1 MVVDAWGFDSERQTK
16 AHRLRTL
23 RFRLSIARTAALVA
37 LMVVLLIGGSASL
50 RDAVLSLRWPS
61 WTSTILFL
69 VLLFLSFLAVDLPFA
84 YVGGHR
90 WEIASGLSSQSLRGW
105 AKDLLKS
112 VGLGLGGSIVA
123 GGVLLWLLAASPAWW
138 WLAAWLLGLLVSA
151 ILGFLAPVLLVPL
164 FYRFRPLADAAL
176 RRRFQVLAEKANVPI
191 LGVFELRASEKTRRS
206 NAAVMGLGRTRR
218 VIVTDTLVTGFTPEE
233 VETVLA
239 HELAHQKYRDPI
251 RGFVSGS
258 LVSLLILFAVSWVYA
273 STYTI
278 VGIRSV
284 ADMAGLPFLV
294 AVFSILAL
302 PFRPLEL
309 QASRSREAR
318 ADRFSLA
325 LTRDPTNFIAA
336 MVKLHDLNLG
346 VADPRPW
353 EKWLF
358 YSHPTGRDRVEMARA
373 FRPPIGGARGES
385 L

>member
-1 MVVDAWGFDSERQTK
+1 M
-16 AHRLRTL
+16 
-23 RFRLSIARTAALVA
+23 
-37 LMVVLLIGGSASL
+37 SL
-50 RDAVLSLRWPS
+50 RA
-61 WTSTILFL
+61 
-69 VLLFLSFLAVDLPFA
+69 
-84 YVGGHR
+84 
-90 WEIASGLSSQSLRGW
+90 
-105 AKDLLKS
+105 
-112 VGLGLGGSIVA
+112 
-123 GGVLLWLLAASPAWW
+123 
-138 WLAAWLLGLLVSA
+138 A

-164 FYRFRPLADAAL
+164 FYRFRPLADASL
-176 RRRFQVLAEKANVPI
+176 RHRFEVLAAKAKVPI

-218 VIVTDTLVTGFTPEE
+218 VVVTDTLVSGFTPEE

-239 HELAHQKYRDPI
+239 HELAHQKFRDPI
-251 RGFVSGS
+251 RGFLSGS
-258 LVSLLILFAVSWVYA
+258 FVSLLILLAASWAYGSAYA
-273 STYTI
+273 L
-278 VGIRSV
+278 VGIRSP

-309 QASRSREAR
+309 RASRSREAR

-325 LTRDPTNFIAA
+325 LTGDPANFIAA

-346 VADPRPW
+346 VANPRPW

-373 FRPPIGGARGES
+373 FRSPIGGARGES

>member
-1 MVVDAWGFDSERQTK
+1 MVVDAWGFDSERQAK
-16 AHRLRTL
+16 AHRLRAL

-37 LMVVLLIGGSASL
+37 LVVVLVFGGSASL
-50 RDAVLSLRWPS
+50 RDAVQSLQWPS

-69 VLLFLSFLAVDLPFA
+69 VLL
-84 YVGGHR
+84 
-90 WEIASGLSSQSLRGW
+90 
-105 AKDLLKS
+105 
-112 VGLGLGGSIVA
+112 
-123 GGVLLWLLAASPAWW
+123 
-138 WLAAWLLGLLVSA
+138 

-206 NAAVMGLGRTRR
+206 NAAVMGLDRTRR

-278 VGIRSV
+278 VGIRSP

-336 MVKLHDLNLG
+336 LVKLHDLNLG

>member
-1 MVVDAWGFDSERQTK
+1 
-16 AHRLRTL
+16 
-23 RFRLSIARTAALVA
+23 
-37 LMVVLLIGGSASL
+37 
-50 RDAVLSLRWPS
+50 
-61 WTSTILFL
+61 
-69 VLLFLSFLAVDLPFA
+69 
-84 YVGGHR
+84 VGGHR
-90 WEIASGLSSQSLRGW
+90 WETASGLSSQSLWGW

-112 VGLGLGGSIVA
+112 VGLALGGTILV
-123 GGVLLWLLAASPAWW
+123 GGVLLWLLAVSPAWW

-164 FYRFRPLADAAL
+164 FYRFRPLADATL
-176 RRRFQVLAEKANVPI
+176 RRRFEVLAAKAKVPI

-218 VIVTDTLVTGFTPEE
+218 VVVTDTLVSGFTPEE

-239 HELAHQKYRDPI
+239 HELAHQKFRDPI
-251 RGFVSGS
+251 RGFLSGS
-258 LVSLLILFAVSWVYA
+258 FVSLLILVAASWAYA
-273 STYTI
+273 STYAL
-278 VGIRSV
+278 VGIRSP

-309 QASRSREAR
+309 RASRSREAR

-325 LTRDPTNFIAA
+325 LTGDPANFIAA

-373 FRPPIGGARGES
+373 FHAPSA
-385 L
+385 

>member
-1 MVVDAWGFDSERQTK
+1 MVVDACGFDSERQAK

-37 LMVVLLIGGSASL
+37 LVVVLVIGGSASL

-61 WTSTILFL
+61 WASTILFL

-84 YVGGHR
+84 YVRGHR
-90 WEIASGLSSQSLRGW
+90 WETASGLSSQSLLGW

-112 VGLGLGGSIVA
+112 VGLGLGGSIVV
-123 GGVLLWLLAASPAWW
+123 GGVLLWLLAVSPVWW

-176 RRRFQVLAEKANVPI
+176 RRRFEVLAAKAKVPI

-218 VIVTDTLVTGFTPEE
+218 VVVTDTLVSGFTPEE

-239 HELAHQKYRDPI
+239 HELAHQKFRDPI
-251 RGFVSGS
+251 RGFLSGS
-258 LVSLLILFAVSWVYA
+258 FVSLLILLAASWAYG
-273 STYTI
+273 STYAL
-278 VGIRSV
+278 VGIRSP
-284 ADMAGLPFLV
+284 ADMAGLPYLV

-309 QASRSREAR
+309 RASRSREAR

-325 LTRDPTNFIAA
+325 LTGDPANFIAA

-373 FRPPIGGARGES
+373 FRAPSA
-385 L
+385 

>member
-1 MVVDAWGFDSERQTK
+1 MVVDAWGFDSERQAK

-37 LMVVLLIGGSASL
+37 LVVVLVIGGSASL

-61 WTSTILFL
+61 WASTILFL

-84 YVGGHR
+84 YVRGHR
-90 WEIASGLSSQSLRGW
+90 WETASGLSSQSLLGW

-112 VGLGLGGSIVA
+112 VGLGLGGSIVV
-123 GGVLLWLLAASPAWW
+123 GGVLLWLLAVSPVWW

-176 RRRFQVLAEKANVPI
+176 RRRFEVLAAKAKVPI

-218 VIVTDTLVTGFTPEE
+218 VVVTDTLVSGFTPEE

-239 HELAHQKYRDPI
+239 HELAHQKFRDPI
-251 RGFVSGS
+251 RGFLSGS
-258 LVSLLILFAVSWVYA
+258 FVSLLILLAASWAYG
-273 STYTI
+273 STYAL
-278 VGIRSV
+278 VGIRSP
-284 ADMAGLPFLV
+284 ADMAGLPYLV

-309 QASRSREAR
+309 RASRSREAR

-325 LTRDPTNFIAA
+325 LTGDPANFIAA

-373 FRPPIGGARGES
+373 FRAPSA
-385 L
+385 

>member
-1 MVVDAWGFDSERQTK
+1 MAVDAWGFDSERQAK
-16 AHRLRTL
+16 AHRLRRM
-23 RFRLSIARTAALVA
+23 RFRLSIVRSAAIIVLVVG
-37 LMVVLLIGGSASL
+37 LVVVGSASL
-50 RDAVLSLRWPS
+50 RDAVASFRWPS
-61 WTSTILFL
+61 WASTILFL
-69 VLLFLSFLAVDLPFA
+69 VLLFLIFLAVELPFA

-90 WEIASGLSSQSLRGW
+90 WETTSGLSSQSFRGW
-105 AKDLLKS
+105 AKDLAKS
-112 VGLGLGGSIVA
+112 VGLGLGGSIVV
-123 GGVLLWLLAASPAWW
+123 GSVVLWLLSATPAWW
-138 WLAAWLLGLLVSA
+138 WLVAWVLGVLVSA
-151 ILGFLAPVLLVPL
+151 ILGFLAPVILVPL

-176 RRRFQVLAEKANVPI
+176 RRRFEALAAKAKVPI

-206 NAAVMGLGRTRR
+206 NAAVMGLGPTRR
-218 VIVTDTLVTGFTPEE
+218 VVVTDTLVTGFTPEE

>member
-1 MVVDAWGFDSERQTK
+1 MSADAWGFDSDRQAK
-16 AHRLRTL
+16 AHRLRTS
-23 RFRLSIARTAALVA
+23 RFRLSIGRTAGMMALVVG
-37 LMVVLLIGGSASL
+37 LVMGGSTGL
-50 RDAVLSLRWPS
+50 RDVVLSLPWPS
-61 WTSTILFL
+61 WASTILFL
-69 VLLFLSFLAVDLPFA
+69 VLLFLAFLALELPFA

-90 WEIASGLSSQSLRGW
+90 WETASGLSSQSFRGW
-105 AKDLLKS
+105 LKDLAKS
-112 VGLGLGGSIVA
+112 VGLGLGGSIVV
-123 GGVLLWLLAASPAWW
+123 GGVLLWLLAVSPTWW
-138 WLAAWLLGLLVSA
+138 WLVGWLLGVIVSA
-151 ILGFLAPVLLVPL
+151 VLGFLAPVLLVPL

-176 RRRFQVLAEKANVPI
+176 RRRFEALATKAEVPI

-251 RGFVSGS
+251 RGFLSGS
-258 LVSLLILFAVSWVYA
+258 LVSLLILVVVSWAYSSTYA
-273 STYTI
+273 SF
-278 VGIRSV
+278 GIRSP
-284 ADMAGLPFLV
+284 ADMAGLPLL
-294 AVFSILAL
+294 AAIFSILAL

-309 QASRSREAR
+309 RASRSREAR

-325 LTRDPTNFIAA
+325 LTSDPANFIAA

-373 FRPPIGGARGES
+373 FPASSP
-385 L
+385 